1 MMMRTGLERGIGVAV
16 ALALLAPVSA
26 AAQPPA
32 LTGTTATASGLVTV
46 STVPLVPGIRMIADG
61 HRYVTD
67 ARGTVTLPQS
77 AIPRLRVEPTSIGPG
92 VEARFS
98 RWYRG
103 RIALAYWYRINP
115 RFFGPRGPVSD
126 RITEFR
132 MHSSIGLTQVRTGL
146 GPFWLQGTRIVPFV
160 QGLRKKA
167 ISYAV
172 DSVTVDGTNVVNRSQ
187 QHFVPSLSRRL
198 DVRLL
203 FNVAKF
209 SARDAIFHF
218 PVGSGVRL
226 RYPNGRTRV
235 ARFGDKSIVV
245 VPGLPRGQYQV
256 KVIGGGW
263 SPLRP
268 VAVSRN
274 QDVKLAVI
282 TYLDVAVV
290 ILVLLT
296 LCAAVFLYRRRYS
309 HPEEPAEPI
318 TGEVRAGAS
327 RRTVRRRVVVALVV
341 GGLLWVA
348 AVVPSARA
356 SGPAPVFAYYYVW
369 FNPSSWNRAKIDYP
383 LLGRYS
389 SDDRAVMRRHI
400 AWAKA
405 AGIDGFLVSWKD
417 TEVLDRR
424 LAKLVKIADRL
435 HFRLGIVYEGLDF
448 RRRPLPASRVAAD
461 LDVFERKY
469 AHDPAFASFGK
480 PVVVWAGTW
489 RFSPAEI
496 ASVTRR
502 RRARLRILASEKNA
516 ADYERIASLVDGD
529 AYYWS
534 SVNPETYTDY
544 AQKLA
549 GMGAAVH
556 RNGGFWI
563 APAAPGFD
571 ARLVGGTRAVPRR
584 DGGTL
589 RVEMEAAA
597 ASDPDVIGLISWNEF
612 SENSY
617 VEPSRRY
624 GGRYLE
630 VLAAIRGN
638 RVKLGTEVDSTRRA
652 ARGAGWQVSVLGLLA
667 IVTGGMLLA
676 VRSRERARPRRRVGP

>member
-1 MMMRTGLERGIGVAV
+1 MMITALERAIGVSV
-16 ALALLAPVSA
+16 ALALLTPVSA
-26 AAQPPA
+26 GARAPA
-32 LTGTTATASGLVTV
+32 NVPRRSATASGLVRV
-46 STVPLVPGIRMIADG
+46 STVPLTPGIRMFADG
-61 HRYVTD
+61 RRYVSD
-67 ARGTVTLPQS
+67 AHGLVTLPLS
-77 AIPRLRVEPTSIGPG
+77 AILRLRVEPTSIGPG
-92 VEARFS
+92 VEARFT

-103 RIALAYWYRINP
+103 RITLAYWYRINP
-115 RFFGPRGPVSD
+115 RFFGPSGPVAD

-132 MHSSIGLTQVRTGL
+132 MHSSIGLTEVRTGL

-160 QGLRKKA
+160 QGLHKKA

-187 QHFVPSLSRRL
+187 QHFVPAQSRRL

-203 FNVAKF
+203 FNVARF

-235 ARFGDKSIVV
+235 ERFGKKDIIVV
-245 VPGLPRGQYQV
+245 GLPRGEYSV
-256 KVIGGGW
+256 KVVGGGW
-263 SPLRP
+263 SPFRP

-274 QDVKLAVI
+274 QDVRLAVI
-282 TYLDVAVV
+282 TYLDGAVV
-290 ILVLLT
+290 VLALLT
-296 LCAAVFLYRRRYS
+296 LCAGVVLYRRRYS
-309 HPEEPAEPI
+309 HLEGLPEPP
-318 TGEVRAGAS
+318 GAGAG
-327 RRTVRRRVVVALVV
+327 RRKVRRRVVAALAVAA
-341 GGLLWVA
+341 LLAAA

-356 SGPAPVFAYYYVW
+356 SGPAPVFAYYYIW
-369 FNPSSWNRAKIDYP
+369 FNPSTWNRAKIDYP
-383 LLGRYS
+383 LLGHYS
-389 SDDRAVMRRHI
+389 SDDSAVMRRHI
-400 AWAKA
+400 AWAKK
-405 AGIDGFLVSWKD
+405 AGIDGFLVSWKA

-424 LAKLVKIADRL
+424 LAKLVKIADGL

-448 RRRPLPASRVAAD
+448 RRRPLPASRVATD
-461 LDVFERKY
+461 LGVFEKKF

-489 RFSPAEI
+489 RFSRAEI

-502 RRARLRILASEKNA
+502 RRASLRILASEKNA
-516 ADYERIASLVDGD
+516 ADYERIASLVDGE

-534 SVNPETYTDY
+534 SVNPQTYRGF

-549 GMGAAVH
+549 EMGAAVH
-556 RNGGFWI
+556 RHGGLWI
-563 APAAPGFD
+563 PPAAPGFD
-571 ARLVGGTRAVPRR
+571 ARLVGGTTTVPRR
-584 DGGTL
+584 DGATL
-589 RVEMEAAA
+589 RVEMDAAA
-597 ASDPDVIGLISWNEF
+597 AAEPDVIGLISWNEF

-638 RVKLGTEVDSTRRA
+638 EVKLATEVDSSHPA
-652 ARGAGWQVSVLGLLA
+652 GRGSGWQVSLLA
-667 IVTGGMLLA
+667 LLLIGTGVALVG
-676 VRSRERARPRRRVGP
+676 VRNRERARPRRRAGP

>member
-1 MMMRTGLERGIGVAV
+1 MKTAVERGIGMAV
-16 ALALLAPVSA
+16 ALALLAPMSA
-26 AAQPPA
+26 AAAPPA
-32 LTGTTATASGLVTV
+32 NLPGAASASGLVQV
-46 STVPLVPGIRMIADG
+46 STVPLVAGIRVVAKG

-67 ARGTVTLPQS
+67 ARGTLTLPQA
-77 AIPRLRVEPTSIGPG
+77 AIPGLRVEPTAIGPG
-92 VEARFS
+92 VEARMS

-115 RFFGPRGPVSD
+115 RFFGPSGPVAD
-126 RITEFR
+126 RISEFR
-132 MHSSIGLTQVRTGL
+132 MHSSIGLRQVRRDL
-146 GPFWLQGTRIVPFV
+146 GGFWLQGTRIVPFS

-187 QHFVPSLSRRL
+187 QHFVPSQSRRL

-226 RYPNGRTRV
+226 QYPNGRTREV
-235 ARFGDKSIVV
+235 RFGGKSIVV
-245 VPGLPRGQYQV
+245 VPGLPRGQYHV

-263 SPLRP
+263 SPFRP

-274 QDVKLAVI
+274 QDVTLAVI
-282 TYLDVAVV
+282 TYLDIGVV
-290 ILVLLT
+290 TFILLA
-296 LCAAVFLYRRRYS
+296 LCAGVFLYRRRYS
-309 HPEEPAEPI
+309 HPDEPAEPRG
-318 TGEVRAGAS
+318 GEAPAERP
-327 RRTVRRRVVVALVV
+327 RRRGRRRVVAALA
-341 GGLLWVA
+341 VA
-348 AVVPSARA
+348 ALLGAAAIVPAARA
-356 SGPAPVFAYYYVW
+356 SGPAPVFAYYYIW
-369 FNPSSWNRAKIDYP
+369 FNPSSWNRAKTDYP

-389 SDDRAVMRRHI
+389 SDDSAVMRRHI
-400 AWAKA
+400 GWAKA
-405 AGIDGFLVSWKD
+405 AGIDGFLVSWKH

-424 LAKLVKIADRL
+424 LAKLVKLANRL
-435 HFRLGIVYEGLDF
+435 HFRLGLVYEGLDF
-448 RRRPLPASRVAAD
+448 RRRPLHVAHVAAD
-461 LDVFERKY
+461 LDAFEKKY
-469 AHDPAFASFGK
+469 AHNPAFASFGK
-480 PVVVWAGTW
+480 PVVVWTGTW

-496 ASVTRR
+496 ASVTRSR
-502 RRARLRILASEKNA
+502 RTSLRILASQKTA

-534 SVNPETYTDY
+534 SVNPQTYTDFG
-544 AQKLA
+544 QKLA
-549 GMGAAVH
+549 EMGASVH
-556 RNGGFWI
+556 RHGGLWI

-584 DGGTL
+584 DGDTL
-589 RVEMEAAA
+589 RVEMAAA
-597 ASDPDVIGLISWNEF
+597 AAAQPDVIGLISWNEF

-624 GGRYLE
+624 NGRYLE

-638 RVKLGTEVDSTRRA
+638 RVKLGTKVDSARPA
-652 ARGAGWQVSVLGLLA
+652 AGGAGWQVAVLGLLA

-676 VRSRERARPRRRVGP
+676 VRKRERARPRRRLGP

>member
-1 MMMRTGLERGIGVAV
+1 VGL
-16 ALALLAPVSA
+16 ALALLAPVSTA
-26 AAQPPA
+26 AAPPA
-32 LTGTTATASGLVTV
+32 NLPGAITANGLVRV
-46 STVPLVPGIRMIADG
+46 STVPLVPGIRMTVDG

-67 ARGTVTLPQS
+67 ARGTVTLRQ
-77 AIPRLRVEPTSIGPG
+77 ATIPRIRVRPTIIAPG
-92 VEARFS
+92 VEARFT

-103 RIALAYWYRINP
+103 RIALAYWYRMKP
-115 RFFGPRGPVSD
+115 RFFGPRGPVTD
-126 RITEFR
+126 RISEFR
-132 MHSSIGLTQVRTGL
+132 MHSSIGLRYVRTDL
-146 GPFWLQGTRIVPFV
+146 GAFWLQGTRIVPFAE
-160 QGLRKKA
+160 GLRKKV

-172 DSVTVDGTNVVNRSQ
+172 DGVMVDGTNVVNRSQ
-187 QHFVPSLSRRL
+187 QRFVPSRSTRL

-226 RYPNGRTRV
+226 QYPNGSTRV
-235 ARFGDKSIVV
+235 MRFGEKSIVV
-245 VPGLPRGQYQV
+245 VPGLPRGQYHV

-263 SPLRP
+263 SPFRP

-274 QDVKLAVI
+274 QDVTLALI
-282 TYLDVAVV
+282 TYLDVGV
-290 ILVLLT
+290 IAFVLLM
-296 LCAAVFLYRRRYS
+296 LCAGVFVYRRRYS
-309 HPEEPAEPI
+309 HQDEPAEPA
-318 TGEVRAGAS
+318 AGKTPATAP
-327 RRTVRRRVVVALVV
+327 RRWRRRVVVAIAVAA
-341 GGLLWVA
+341 LLGAA

-356 SGPAPVFAYYYVW
+356 SAPAPVFAYYYIW

-389 SDDRAVMRRHI
+389 SDDGAVMRRHI
-400 AWAKA
+400 EWAKA
-405 AGIDGFLVSWKD
+405 AGIDGFLVSWKA

-424 LAKLVKIADRL
+424 LAELVKIANRL
-435 HFRLGIVYEGLDF
+435 HFKLGIVYEGLDF
-448 RRRPLPASRVAAD
+448 RRRPLHVAHVAAD
-461 LDVFERKY
+461 LDAFEKKY

-502 RRARLRILASEKNA
+502 RRASLRILASEKNA
-516 ADYERIASLVDGD
+516 ADYERIASLVDGN

-534 SVNPETYTDY
+534 SVNPQTYTSF

-556 RNGGFWI
+556 RHGGLWI
-563 APAAPGFD
+563 PPAAPGFD
-571 ARLVGGTRAVPRR
+571 ARLVGGTQTVPRR

-589 RVEMEAAA
+589 RVEMDAATA
-597 ASDPDVIGLISWNEF
+597 AEPDLIGLISWNEF

-617 VEPSRRY
+617 VEPSLRY
-624 GGRYLE
+624 RSRYLE

-638 RVKLGTEVDSTRRA
+638 RVKLATEVATTERA
-652 ARGAGWQVSVLGLLA
+652 GHGTGWQLPLLGLLA
-667 IVTGGMLLA
+667 IGTGWMLLR
-676 VRSRERARPRRRVGP
+676 VRRRDRARPRRRAEP